1 MNHLDEIS
9 VEELQEALDKVEG
22 NKPTQRLLAAI
33 AYKNGVTQT
42 ELAEWHDT
50 GRRTIYSWL
59 KRLDIDE
66 SLEQAV
72 TDNKR
77 TGRKRKLSESQQ
89 KEFEEVVHNPPREVG
104 IDAPASTPALV
115 QHYLEETYG
124 VEYLIPSCR
133 RLLKE
138 AGLSYQ
144 KPRRSA
150 AEADEAEQE
159 EFHDEFKKK
168 RQEIDATVVCIDQT
182 KKSVRVEPRAAWF
195 PRGTRPSVKLSGQRD
210 WTCLLGAITED
221 GDRFFSRF
229 EEYVTADHA
238 KHFIVALC
246 EECEDDLIVVLDGAP
261 YFQASAVTDLAAR
274 DDLAFVTLPAYSPEL
289 NPVEECWRQLQSA
302 LSNRFF
308 DSLDELI
315 TAIDTALDQL
325 SIPEVSN
332 YF

>member
-1 MNHLDEIS
+1 MDHLDEIS
-9 VEELQEALDKVEG
+9 VEELQDALDNVDEK
-22 NKPTQRLLAAI
+22 KPTQRLLAAI

-42 ELAEWHDT
+42 ELAEWYDVQ
-50 GRRTIYSWL
+50 RRTIYSWL
-59 KRLDIDE
+59 KRLDTDE

-72 TDNKR
+72 SDDKR

-89 KEFEEVVHNPPREVG
+89 REFEATVHEPPEAVG
-104 IDAPASTPALV
+104 LHAPAWTPALA
-115 QHYLEETYG
+115 QEYLEETYG
-124 VEYLIPSCR
+124 VEYSIPSCR

-144 KPRRSA
+144 KPRRKA
-150 AEADEAEQE
+150 AEADEDEQE
-159 EFHDEFKKK
+159 TFHEELKKK
-168 RQEIDATVVCIDQT
+168 RREMDATVVCIDQT
-182 KKSVRVEPRAAWF
+182 KKSVQVEPRAAWF

-238 KHFIVALC
+238 KHFILALC
-246 EECEDDLIVVLDGAP
+246 EEFEDNLIVVLDGAP

-274 DDLAFVTLPAYSPEL
+274 DDLAFVTLPSYSPEL
-289 NPVEECWRQLQSA
+289 NPVEECWRQLQKA

-308 DSLDELI
+308 DSLDELT
-315 TAIDTALDQL
+315 TAIDTALDKL
-325 SIPEVSN
+325 SVPKVSN

>member
-1 MNHLDEIS
+1 MDHLDEIS
-9 VEELQEALDKVEG
+9 VEELQNALDNVEG

-33 AYKNGVTQT
+33 AYKNGVTQS

-59 KRLDIDE
+59 MRLDTDE
-66 SLEQAV
+66 PLEQAV
-72 TDNKR
+72 SDAHR
-77 TGRKRKLSESQQ
+77 SGRKRKLSESQQ
-89 KEFEEVVHNPPREVG
+89 EKFEQAVHEPPEEVG
-104 IDAPASTPALV
+104 IDAPAWTPALV
-115 QHYLEETYG
+115 QEFLEDTYG
-124 VEYLIPSCR
+124 VEYSYPSCR

-144 KPRRSA
+144 KPRRTA
-150 AEADEAEQE
+150 AEAKEADQE
-159 EFHDEFKKK
+159 EFHDEIKKK
-168 RQEIDATVVCIDQT
+168 RAEMDAKIVCIDQT
-182 KKSVRVEPRAAWF
+182 KKSVQVEPRAAWF
-195 PRGTRPSVKLSGQRD
+195 PRGTRPSVELSGQRD

-221 GDRFFSRF
+221 GDCFFSRF
-229 EEYVTADHA
+229 TEYVTADHA
-238 KHFIVALC
+238 KHFILALC
-246 EECEDDLIVVLDGAP
+246 KEFEEDLIVVLDGAP

-289 NPVEECWRQLQSA
+289 NPVEECWRQLQDA

-308 DSLDELI
+308 DSLEQLT

-325 SIPEVSN
+325 SLPKVSN